1 MDPIESWVDTRELR
15 RMADALLASPP
26 DPEETAFGADFVGYE
41 VVDSPSSRPGSQ
53 QPDTPG
59 EENACRTL
67 AAARELAQRG
77 GMLEPQADSHGEL
90 GEAAELTQVTPVAA
104 AGVSPSSPAVPRFI
118 PGLESFGP
126 WLREVVQAR
135 SFFLL
140 DRGGGVLIDE
150 VRSSKLRQV
159 ARTLAQACY
168 TANRQ
173 AGTVAAGNLHIKVA
187 PDFVLEVVPVNT
199 RHGPLILGIIV
210 PHPLNSG
217 HVEVVARGL
226 QQVVDAGSQS

>member
-1 MDPIESWVDTRELR
+1 MDPIKSWVDTRELR

-26 DPEETAFGADFVGYE
+26 DPEEAAFGTDFVGYE
-41 VVDSPSSRPGSQ
+41 VEGSPSSRPASR
-53 QPDTPG
+53 QPATPG
-59 EENACRTL
+59 EESACSTL
-67 AAARELAQRG
+67 AAAREFAQRG
-77 GMLEPQADSHGEL
+77 GMLEPQAHSPGEP

-104 AGVSPSSPAVPRFI
+104 AGLSPPSPAPPPFI
-118 PGLESFGP
+118 SGLRSFGP
-126 WLREVVQAR
+126 WLREAVQAR

-140 DRGGGVLIDE
+140 DRGGGILIDE

-159 ARTLAQACY
+159 ARTLAQASY

-173 AGTVAAGNLHIKVA
+173 AGTVAVGNLHIKVA
-187 PDFVLEVVPVNT
+187 PEFVLEVVPVNT

-226 QQVVDAGSQS
+226 QQVVNVRSQS

>member
-41 VVDSPSSRPGSQ
+41 LEGSPSSRPGSQ

-104 AGVSPSSPAVPRFI
+104 AG
-118 PGLESFGP
+118 
-126 WLREVVQAR
+126 
-135 SFFLL
+135 
-140 DRGGGVLIDE
+140 
-150 VRSSKLRQV
+150 
-159 ARTLAQACY
+159 
-168 TANRQ
+168 
-173 AGTVAAGNLHIKVA
+173 
-187 PDFVLEVVPVNT
+187 
-199 RHGPLILGIIV
+199 
-210 PHPLNSG
+210 
-217 HVEVVARGL
+217 
-226 QQVVDAGSQS
+226 GSR